1 MAKLKLHKAG
11 KKERDTVARFV
22 VELWGR
28 LDEGPKALKE
38 AAARVALLDGAD
50 YDALLFEK
58 GGRPVAY
65 ALARDNGDH
74 VFLRH
79 FIVTAAERRQG
90 LGRACLELLLD
101 EFGWPELRVD
111 LREDEEAAAAFFRDL
126 GFAPAAVLYRRPATA
141 PGEGVR
147 AKGEAAS

>member
-1 MAKLKLHKAG
+1 MAKLKLRKAG

-28 LDEGPKALKE
+28 LDEGPKALKQ

-50 YDALLFEK
+50 YDALLFEL

-79 FIVTAAERRQG
+79 FIVTAPERRKG
-90 LGRACLELLLD
+90 LGRACLELLLE
-101 EFGWPELRVD
+101 EFGGAELRLD
-111 LREDEEAAAAFFRDL
+111 LREDEADAIAFFRAA
-126 GFAPAAVLYRRPATA
+126 GFAPAATLFRRPATPPDEGA
-141 PGEGVR
+141 P
-147 AKGEAAS
+147 AKGQAKP